1 MDIGP
6 PTGTTYVQHGM
17 GGMSTMAAMPVLAIL
32 AAAVAAL
39 VHAWFFVL
47 ESVLFER
54 PTVFRR
60 FGLRSAE
67 DAAVVRPMAF
77 NQGFYNLFLAIG
89 IAVGIA
95 LVATGREDAG
105 AAIVLFA
112 CACMVGAGVVLVATN
127 RRFLTA
133 AAIQAGP
140 PLVALLAAF
149 LL

>member
-1 MDIGP
+1 
-6 PTGTTYVQHGM
+6 
-17 GGMSTMAAMPVLAIL
+17 MAPMPILAIL

-39 VHAWFFVL
+39 VHVWFFAL
-47 ESVLFER
+47 ESLLFRR

-67 DAAVVRPMAF
+67 EAAIVRPMAF

-89 IAVGIA
+89 IAVGFV
-95 LVATGREDAG
+95 LVASGQEAAGR
-105 AAIVLFA
+105 AIVLFA

-140 PLVALLAAF
+140 PLVALLATF